1 MIWSLMILIARLS
14 TPEDSTVNR
23 AVRVSGER
31 AAWGSLSLVEKD
43 LGRLD

>member
-14 TPEDSTVNR
+14 TPEDSVNR
-23 AVRVSGER
+23 VRVSGER